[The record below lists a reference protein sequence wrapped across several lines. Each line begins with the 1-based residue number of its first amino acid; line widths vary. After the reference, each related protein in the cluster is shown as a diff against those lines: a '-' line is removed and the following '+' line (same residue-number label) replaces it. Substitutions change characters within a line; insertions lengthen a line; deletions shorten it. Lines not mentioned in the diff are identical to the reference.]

1 MKRKE
6 NPVFKRSE
14 ESYAK
19 NRIFMQ
25 EYNKTEAAKESKRK
39 YAEQVRCIRLT
50 LHQETDADIL
60 GALDPDRPVAVQIKE
75 LVRLA
80 LRARD
85 MFQ

>member
-1 MKRKE
+1 MVKKE
-6 NPVFKRSE
+6 NPVFKRTE

-19 NRIFMQ
+19 NRIYMR
-25 EYNKTEAAKESKRK
+25 EYNKAEAGKEARAKYAAKTT
-39 YAEQVRCIRLT
+39 QVKLT
-50 LHQETDADIL
+50 LREDRDADIL
-60 GALDPDRPVAVQIKE
+60 AALDLSKPLAPQVAD

>member
-1 MKRKE
+1 MERKE

-25 EYNKTEAAKESKRK
+25 EYNKTPAKKEADRR
-39 YAEQVRCIRLT
+39 YAENNVLVKVSLNRN
-50 LHQETDADIL
+50 TDADIIQ
-60 GALDPDRPVAVQIKE
+60 ALDPSKPLAPQLKALI
-75 LVRLA
+75 RLA